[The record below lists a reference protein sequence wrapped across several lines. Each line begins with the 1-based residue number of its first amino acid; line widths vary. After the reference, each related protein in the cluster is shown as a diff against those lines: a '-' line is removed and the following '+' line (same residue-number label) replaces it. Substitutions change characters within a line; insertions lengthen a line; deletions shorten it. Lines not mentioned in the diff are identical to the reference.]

1 MENDK
6 AMDINT
12 IGTEVKTAY
21 MAGTSML
28 LGVTGWIQI
37 KLPWLDIA
45 SIDLCLT
52 YATRIV
58 SVLVGLAAIVNYFVQ
73 WFKKKK

>member
-1 MENDK
+1 MRKIK
-6 AMDINT
+6 AMDIST
-12 IGTEVKTAY
+12 IGTEAKTAY
-21 MAGTSML
+21 MAGTSL
-28 LGVTGWIQI
+28 LCGITGWIQI

-45 SIDLCLT
+45 NIDIYLT

-73 WFKKKK
+73 WFKKNK